1 MKGSIGLTE
10 EQLAIALAMLTSPL
24 NHKPLLNKVTNAE
37 GHEVYEINQSFSS
50 LVLRLALNKVPKS
63 HKKPNEEVKDTEDK
77 VKEDRRYQLDSIIM
91 KIMKTKKS
99 LPHNELIAEVFKK
112 VNFPLETSTIKLR
125 IESLIEKDYIKR
137 NSENAAVYDYMA

>member
-37 GHEVYEINQSFSS
+37 GHEVYEINQSFTS

-63 HKKPNEEVKDTEDK
+63 HKKNNEEVKETEDK

-91 KIMKTKKS
+91 KIMKT
-99 LPHNELIAEVFKK
+99 LLNL
-112 VNFPLETSTIKLR
+112 
-125 IESLIEKDYIKR
+125 
-137 NSENAAVYDYMA
+137 